1 MEMIIFAFKNS
12 TVGSPIKDIHQIILM
27 GTPLPVLIKEQHLR
41 AIPYISIRLKRE
53 LLLSSH

>member
-12 TVGSPIKDIHQIILM
+12 TVGSPVKDIHQIILM

-41 AIPYISIRLKRE
+41 AIPYISKRLKRG
-53 LLLSSH
+53 